1 MIPIQTSNKPQKT
14 ISFKNKISHFLSKK
28 CHLFPPKK
36 TNQFANTSLKPN
48 SLHIKIQAN
57 PNPNQLKKPI
67 I

>member
-36 TNQFANTSLKPN
+36 KETNQFANTSLKPN

-57 PNPNQLKKPI
+57 PNPNQ
-67 I
+67 